1 MRLPTPALLPVL
13 FATFSLLPDLTFALD
28 VKSLVVFGD
37 SYSDTGNVK
46 RKTNGPIWV
55 EDLAHAWDA
64 QLYGFAF
71 AGATCDN
78 SVVKLAD
85 RPAVRDQLSIYY
97 KQNLKLDPDETV
109 YAVWIGINDIG
120 VSAGGSC
127 ADNYGDVGRKGRG
140 VVRQIYAWAERA
152 RCSKGRKKNGDYRHP
167 NRFYTV
173 DLPRFYTLLTS
184 FIVPIPLVHSTPLPD
199 ITKFNTTK
207 ATLAAVF
214 DCVKKQ
220 ITTLHTIFHAKHIL
234 LPNLPPPDLSP
245 LFAGQ
250 ADRKNFI
257 IEYNAL
263 IDSEIPVFV
272 EAVGGSLDVA
282 VVDIHTLFSEIVDDP
297 AMYGFEDVKNA
308 YWQVCTG
315 TCSKPIDEF
324 LWWDVFHV
332 TGGGHR
338 AIANAVIKQS
348 PFNVTG
354 SPITNSTAVKV
365 RSPKYPPSFA
375 TEELLPVAILEPLGD
390 DVEPVN
396 HTEPETKVP
405 TETKKPVVEHPVGK
419 VPAEGDTN
427 KTTDEDMQTTD
438 EDMRTTQLSG
448 IMASL
453 MVASIACIGLFAYF
467 YNKRRSGFG
476 GGKRKFVAVP
486 MNDIENGR
494 A

>member
-1 MRLPTPALLPVL
+1 PSST
-13 FATFSLLPDLTFALD
+13 T
-28 VKSLVVFGD
+28 
-37 SYSDTGNVK
+37 DTGNVK

-127 ADNYGDVGRKGRG
+127 ADNYGD
-140 VVRQIYAWAERA
+140 
-152 RCSKGRKKNGDYRHP
+152 
-167 NRFYTV
+167 
-173 DLPRFYTLLTS
+173 
-184 FIVPIPLVHSTPLPD
+184 
-199 ITKFNTTK
+199 
-207 ATLAAVF
+207 
-214 DCVKKQ
+214 
-220 ITTLHTIFHAKHIL
+220 TTLHTIFHAKHIL

-405 TETKKPVVEHPVGK
+405 ETGTETKKPVVEHPVGK